1 MEVRE
6 FDLEQI
12 VPPQLRERMEGA
24 RTRTIAR
31 SGRRLNFYITSNLFP
46 SISITGSQCSLHC
59 KHCGG
64 KLLERLIPC
73 TTPDDLV
80 STALVA
86 EMQGAKGILVTGGCD
101 PKGRVPVPA
110 ISAAIATIK
119 ERTDLRVIAHTGF
132 ITPDEAGLLQDSG
145 LDGAGF
151 DVVGDMTVVRE
162 VYGLDLSEQDYIS
175 SLDALSDAGIM
186 LFPHVCVGL
195 NAGRAGGELHA
206 LEMIRGRTVSTV
218 VITGLMPIEG
228 TPFSGAKPD
237 PMDFARVIT
246 AAVELFPD
254 TPITLGCARSS
265 GRDRELIDYL
275 AIESGVENIAIPTR
289 YAVEYAKR
297 NGYSTDYYGTCCGLP
312 PSDDTRIDTPL
323 YDTRAAAP
331 LYDTGNASALHGD
344 GT

>member
-12 VPPQLRERMEGA
+12 VPLQLRNRMEGA

-31 SGRRLNFYITSNLFP
+31 SGKRLNFYITSNLFP

-73 TTPDDLV
+73 MTPDDLV
-80 STALVA
+80 STALAA
-86 EMQGAKGILVTGGCD
+86 EAQGAKGILVTGGCD
-101 PKGRVPVPA
+101 SIGKVHVPA
-110 ISAAIATIK
+110 MAAAIATIK
-119 ERTDLRVIAHTGF
+119 ERTGLSVIAHTGF
-132 ITPDEAGLLQDSG
+132 ITPDEAWLLRDSG
-145 LDGAGF
+145 LDGVGF
-151 DVVGDMTVVRE
+151 DVVGNMSAARE

-175 SLDALSDAGIM
+175 SLDALSDAGIV

-195 NAGRAGGELHA
+195 NAGRAGGELRA
-206 LEMIRGRTVSTV
+206 LEMIRGHKVSTV
-218 VITGLMPIEG
+218 VITGLMPLEG

-237 PMDFARVIT
+237 PLDFARVIT
-246 AAVELFPD
+246 SAVEQFPD

-265 GRDRELIDYL
+265 GRDRELIDHL
-275 AIESGVENIAIPTR
+275 AIESGVENIAVPTR
-289 YAVEYAKR
+289 YAVEYAAR
-297 NGYSTDYYGTCCGLP
+297 HGYSTGYYGTCCGLP
-312 PSDDTRIDTPL
+312 PSDDTRIATPL

-331 LYDTGNASALHGD
+331 LFDAGSAAPLHG
-344 GT
+344 GRT